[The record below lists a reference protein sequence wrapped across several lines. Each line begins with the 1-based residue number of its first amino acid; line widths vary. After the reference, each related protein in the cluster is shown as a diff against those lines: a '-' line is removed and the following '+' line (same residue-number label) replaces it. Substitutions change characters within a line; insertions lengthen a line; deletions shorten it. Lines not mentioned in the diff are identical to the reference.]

1 LLTSNVGA
9 ADHWVDLL
17 NLKRAIALP
26 ALAAFLLGGTAPAAA
41 YHLARE
47 IKLPG
52 AEGWDYLTFDAARSR
67 LYITHGTHVEV
78 LDTATFAP
86 AGAIADTAGVHGVAI
101 ADALGHGY
109 VSAGAASSIVV
120 FDLLSLARLAEI
132 KSTGDNPDAILY
144 EPTTQR
150 VFAFN
155 GRGRNVTAVDTA
167 KNAVVG
173 TIALDAKPEF
183 AVHDAAGRIFVNLED
198 RNSLAAIDART
209 LTVAARWPLRGCE
222 EPTGL
227 AIDRQHHRLF
237 AACSNKVMAIIDSTT
252 GDGIAQVPIGAGVDG
267 AAFDA
272 ARQLAFASGGD
283 ATLTVV
289 HEESPD
295 KFSVVETVV
304 TKPGARTL
312 TLDERTH
319 RIFLVTAQRNPAPPA
334 TPQEPHPRPTVVP
347 GTFEVLVVEP

>member
-1 LLTSNVGA
+1 MKLKHTIAAQAFAAVLLVGVA
-9 ADHWVDLL
+9 
-17 NLKRAIALP
+17 
-26 ALAAFLLGGTAPAAA
+26 APASA

-52 AEGWDYLTFDAARSR
+52 AEGWDYLTVDAARER
-67 LYITHGTHVEV
+67 LFIAHGTHVDV
-78 LDTATFAP
+78 VDTTTFAP
-86 AGAIADTAGVHGVAI
+86 TGAIANTPGVHGVAI
-101 ADALGHGY
+101 ADPVGHGY
-109 VSAGAASSIVV
+109 VSAGASSTIVV

-167 KNAVVG
+167 KNEVVG

-183 AVHDAAGRIFVNLED
+183 AVVDGAGRIFANLQD
-198 RNSLAAIDART
+198 RNSLAVIDART
-209 LTVAARWPLRGCE
+209 LAVTAKWSLAGCE

-227 AIDRQHHRLF
+227 AIDRLHRRLF
-237 AACSNKVMAIIDSTT
+237 VACSNKVMTIVDSTT
-252 GDGIAQVPIGAGVDG
+252 GRSIAQAPIGAGVDG

-272 ARQLAFASGGD
+272 QKQLAFASGGD
-283 ATLTVV
+283 GTLTVIR
-289 HEESPD
+289 EETPD
-295 KFSVVETVV
+295 RFSVVETVR

-312 TLDERTH
+312 TLDERSH
-319 RIFLVTAQRNPAPPA
+319 RVFLATAQRNPVPPA